1 MAKDE
6 TNDAE
11 FNFFLTYYP
20 PASQGLTV
28 RESKVKDQ
36 EKNRLSFNPHS
47 FSKP

>member
-28 RESKVKDQ
+28 SREQGKGPGK
-36 EKNRLSFNPHS
+36 E
-47 FSKP
+47 